1 MTNSWRALARMARD
15 RIVQADPEDLSLVL
29 NACIMP
35 SYYSVLHNHQPLS
48 LSLNSSGPSVCPPS
62 PVSASSTK
70 PQPKRP
76 TSPTRSAAS
85 RLPQRAPT
93 SSSTSSPSS
102 STSYTP
108 ASSTGRAIHRDTQTR
123 LGRSSADADV
133 ARGSPVLTPTA
144 RCGSSARRA

>member
-29 NACIMP
+29 NACIM
-35 SYYSVLHNHQPLS
+35 SQAIILRFLTNLFLS
-48 LSLNSSGPSVCPPS
+48 HPNSSGPCACPPS

-76 TSPTRSAAS
+76 TCRARSAAS
-85 RLPQRAPT
+85 RLPQRGHT

-108 ASSTGRAIHRDTQTR
+108 ASSTGQAIHKDTPTH
-123 LGRSSADADV
+123 LARSSADADV
-133 ARGSPVLTPTA
+133 AQGSPVLTPTA